1 MPDDTTAALQALMQQ
16 VQTLTTTITDQAKRL
31 DDLHTFNSRVLDE
44 KKDVQRQLDAQT
56 PKKKTLVDI
65 IDEETHQRKMHAAG
79 LEQDANGDWYP
90 KGVRP
95 PHSLTREDARDPAKY
110 RAAKEAAEQAGT
122 TLTVISGDGDVT
134 TRNTSRPTV
143 TPTKTFTFDDT
154 HERVR
159 YVRADMQTGNGIV
172 NRRMQADKDGYTIK
186 TFHSPDELPAH
197 ARTKFDLMERAAN
210 AEAS

>member
-16 VQTLTTTITDQAKRL
+16 VQTLTTTVTDQQKRM
-31 DDLHTFNSRVLDE
+31 DDLYAHNGRLLDKVMDE
-44 KKDVQRQLDAQT
+44 KREQS
-56 PKKKTLVDI
+56 PKKKILVDI

-79 LEQDANGDWYP
+79 LEQDANGNWYP

-172 NRRMQADKDGYTIK
+172 NRRMQADKEGYTIK

-210 AEAS
+210 ASDT

>member
-16 VQTLTTTITDQAKRL
+16 VQTITTTVTDQAKRL

-79 LEQDANGDWYP
+79 LEQDANGNWYP

-134 TRNTSRPTV
+134 TRNTGRPTV
-143 TPTKTFTFDDT
+143 TPSKTFTFDDT

-172 NRRMQADKDGYTIK
+172 NRRMQADKEGYTIK

-210 AEAS
+210 AESS

>member
-1 MPDDTTAALQALMQQ
+1 M
-16 VQTLTTTITDQAKRL
+16 
-31 DDLHTFNSRVLDE
+31 
-44 KKDVQRQLDAQT
+44 QRQLDAQT

-65 IDEETHQRKMHAAG
+65 IDEETYQRKMHAAG
-79 LEQDANGDWYP
+79 LEQDANGNWYP
-90 KGVRP
+90 KGARS
-95 PHSLTREDARDPAKY
+95 PHSLTREEARDPAKY

-122 TLTVISGDGDVT
+122 TLTVISDDGDVT

-172 NRRMQADKDGYTIK
+172 NRRMQADKEGYTIK

>member
-16 VQTLTTTITDQAKRL
+16 VQTLTTTVTDQAKRL

-79 LEQDANGDWYP
+79 LEQDANGNWYP

-95 PHSLTREDARDPAKY
+95 PHSLTREEARDPAKY

-122 TLTVISGDGDVT
+122 TLTVISGGGDVT

-172 NRRMQADKDGYTIK
+172 NRRMQADKEGYTIK

>member
-16 VQTLTTTITDQAKRL
+16 VQTLTTTVTDQAKRL

-56 PKKKTLVDI
+56 PQKKTLVDI
-65 IDEETHQRKMHAAG
+65 IDEETQERKMRAAG
-79 LEQDANGDWYP
+79 LEQAADGNWYP
-90 KGVRP
+90 AGSRP
-95 PHSLTREDARDPAKY
+95 AHSLTREEARDPSKY
-110 RAAKEAAEQAGT
+110 RAAKEAAEQAGA
-122 TLTVISGDGDVT
+122 TLTVISGDSDVT
-134 TRNTSRPTV
+134 TRNTGRPTV

-172 NRRMQADKDGYTIK
+172 NRRMQADKEGYTIK

-210 AEAS
+210 ASDS

>member
-16 VQTLTTTITDQAKRL
+16 VQTLTTTVTDQAKRL

-79 LEQDANGDWYP
+79 LEQDANGNWYP

-122 TLTVISGDGDVT
+122 TLIVISGDGDVT

-172 NRRMQADKDGYTIK
+172 NRRMQADKEGYTIK

-210 AEAS
+210 AESS

>member
-16 VQTLTTTITDQAKRL
+16 VQTLTTTVTDQAKRL

-79 LEQDANGDWYP
+79 LEQDANGNWYP
-90 KGVRP
+90 KGARP
-95 PHSLTREDARDPAKY
+95 PHSLTREEARDPAKY

-122 TLTVISGDGDVT
+122 TLTVISGDVDVT

-172 NRRMQADKDGYTIK
+172 NRRMQAEKEGYTIK

-210 AEAS
+210 AESS

>member
-16 VQTLTTTITDQAKRL
+16 VQTLTTTVTDQAKRL

-65 IDEETHQRKMHAAG
+65 IDEESHQRKMHATG
-79 LEQDANGDWYP
+79 LEQDANGNWYP

-172 NRRMQADKDGYTIK
+172 NRRMQADKEGYTIK

-197 ARTKFDLMERAAN
+197 ARTKFDLMERAAS
-210 AEAS
+210 AESS

>member
-16 VQTLTTTITDQAKRL
+16 VQTLTTTVTDQAKRL

-79 LEQDANGDWYP
+79 LEQDANGNWYP

-143 TPTKTFTFDDT
+143 TPSKTFTFDDT

-172 NRRMQADKDGYTIK
+172 NRRMQADKEGYTIK

-210 AEAS
+210 AESS

>member
-16 VQTLTTTITDQAKRL
+16 VQTLTTTVTDQAKRL

-172 NRRMQADKDGYTIK
+172 NRRMQTDKEGYTIK

>member
-16 VQTLTTTITDQAKRL
+16 VQTLTTTVTDQAKRL

-65 IDEETHQRKMHAAG
+65 IDEEIHQRKMHAAG
-79 LEQDANGDWYP
+79 LEQDANGNWYP

-95 PHSLTREDARDPAKY
+95 PHSLTREEARDPAKY

-143 TPTKTFTFDDT
+143 TPSKTFTFDDT

-172 NRRMQADKDGYTIK
+172 NRRMQADKEGYTIK

-210 AEAS
+210 AESS

>member
-1 MPDDTTAALQALMQQ
+1 MPDDQTAALQALMQQ
-16 VQTLTTTITDQAKRL
+16 VQTLTTTVTDQAKRL

-56 PKKKTLVDI
+56 PKKKNLVDI

-79 LEQDANGDWYP
+79 LEQDANGNWYP

-110 RAAKEAAEQAGT
+110 RAAKESAEQAGT
-122 TLTVISGDGDVT
+122 TLTVISGEGDVT

-143 TPTKTFTFDDT
+143 TPSKTITFDDT

-172 NRRMQADKDGYTIK
+172 NRRMQAEKEGYTIK

-210 AEAS
+210 AES